1 MKKIEDMSKQE
12 MIDTYE
18 LMRSIINNGG
28 ELTDEQWELG
38 MKLHD
43 VLKEAKQ

>member
-12 MIDTYE
+12 MSDTYE
-18 LMRSIINNGG
+18 LMRSIIINNGG

-38 MKLHD
+38 MKLHA
-43 VLKEAKQ
+43 VLKEAK